1 MYCIRFVLFLFSAVL
16 LIACAAPAQDSPS
29 TSTVTCNF
37 DQEKQLVV
45 EYQPV
50 TINAKKPLAGQVPF
64 GKVWV
69 PGGKPMTLFINTPVQ
84 VGSRM
89 LPIGAYT
96 MFLIPNV
103 KQWTLIVSKNTDM
116 NGAYNEQDDL
126 VRVPLGSGELPSP
139 ETSLTVAFEHV
150 AADRCNLRVDLDKF
164 GHFTGFQEK

>member
-1 MYCIRFVLFLFSAVL
+1 
-16 LIACAAPAQDSPS
+16 
-29 TSTVTCNF
+29 
-37 DQEKQLVV
+37 
-45 EYQPV
+45 
-50 TINAKKPLAGQVPF
+50 
-64 GKVWV
+64 
-69 PGGKPMTLFINTPVQ
+69 MTLFINTPVQ